1 MENLPPLPSLDNKM
15 EITNLVEFEVDSEGQ
30 KYLFVFV
37 VNIDV
42 TFDSQANEIVI
53 DCTEERL
60 DIN

>member
-15 EITNLVEFEVDSEGQ
+15 EITNLVEFEVFSEGQ